1 MSMVRILTVVGARP
15 QFIKASAISRCI
27 KERYSLKITENLLH
41 TGQHYDELLSDVF
54 FQQMQ
59 IPAPT
64 YHLQAGSA
72 SHGKQTAIMLEGI
85 ENIIK
90 QDQPDVVLVYGD
102 TNSTLAAS
110 LAAAKL
116 HVHVAHVEAGLR
128 SFNKKMPEEVNRIV
142 TDHLSS
148 FLFTPTHQAYLNLER
163 EGLKHL
169 HSKAVSA
176 DNPVIINCGDV
187 MYDNV
192 LYFEK
197 LAQEHST
204 ILKDLNLENTP
215 FILCTIHRD
224 FNTDQPQRLKNIL
237 EGLIGIAQ
245 TFDIPIIV
253 PLHPR
258 TKNTLAK
265 PEFEDIAKQIQ
276 NNKLIKITSPLPYF
290 DILRL
295 LSCCSM
301 AITDSGGLQKE
312 AYFLKK
318 PVAILRAE
326 TEWTEIIESGNG
338 WLVDDD
344 PLLLLNACK
353 QGMEYLHG
361 DFPLY
366 YGDGD
371 AAGKIIQT
379 LIHYLQ

>member
-1 MSMVRILTVVGARP
+1 MVRILTVVGARP

-27 KERYSLKITENLLH
+27 HERFSTKIRENILH

-59 IPAPT
+59 IPAPA

-72 SHGKQTAIMLEGI
+72 SHGKQTAVMLEGI
-85 ENIIK
+85 EEIIQK
-90 QDQPDVVLVYGD
+90 DDPDVVLVYGD

-116 HVHVAHVEAGLR
+116 HVPVAHVEAGLR

-169 HSKAVSA
+169 HSKPVSP

-197 LAQEHST
+197 LARKHST
-204 ILKDLNLENTP
+204 ILTDLNLEDTP
-215 FILCTIHRD
+215 FILCTFHRD
-224 FNTDQPQRLKNIL
+224 FNTDHPQRLKNIL
-237 EGLIGIAQ
+237 EGLIGVAQ
-245 TFDIPIIV
+245 TFSIRIIV

-258 TKNTLAK
+258 TKNTLNK
-265 PEFEDIAKQIQ
+265 PEFESISKQIHD
-276 NNKLIKITSPLPYF
+276 NKLIEITHPLPYF
-290 DILRL
+290 DILQL
-295 LSCCSM
+295 LASCKM
-301 AITDSGGLQKE
+301 TITDSGGLQKE

-338 WLVDDD
+338 WLTDDD

-353 QGMEYLHG
+353 QGMEFLHG
-361 DFPLY
+361 DYPLY

-371 AAGKIIQT
+371 AAGKILET
-379 LIHYLQ
+379 LTTYLS

>member
-1 MSMVRILTVVGARP
+1 MIRILTVVGARP

-27 KERYSLKITENLLH
+27 QERFSGKIRENILH

-54 FQQMQ
+54 FRQMQ
-59 IPAPT
+59 IPTPA
-64 YHLQAGSA
+64 YHLQAGSS
-72 SHGKQTAIMLEGI
+72 SHGKQTAVMLEGI
-85 ENIIK
+85 EDIMK
-90 QDQPDVVLVYGD
+90 QDQPDAVVVYGD
-102 TNSTLAAS
+102 TNSTLAAA
-110 LAAAKL
+110 LAASKL
-116 HVHVAHVEAGLR
+116 HIPVAHIEAGLR

-148 FLFTPTHQAYLNLER
+148 FLFTPTHQGYLNLER
-163 EGLKHL
+163 EGIKHQQ
-169 HSKAVSA
+169 SKPVSA

-197 LAQEHST
+197 LARENST
-204 ILKDLNLENTP
+204 ILKDFDLENTP

-237 EGLIGIAQ
+237 EGLIGVAH
-245 TFDIPIIV
+245 TFGIRIVV

-258 TKNTLAK
+258 TNNTLGK
-265 PEFEDIAKQIQ
+265 PEFEDIASEIR
-276 NNKLIKITSPLPYF
+276 NNKLIQITSPLPYF

-295 LSCCSM
+295 LTSCRM

-338 WLVDDD
+338 WLADDK

-371 AAGKIIQT
+371 ASGKIIQT
-379 LIHYLQ
+379 LTEYLQ

>member
-1 MSMVRILTVVGARP
+1 MVRILTVVGARP

-27 KERYSLKITENLLH
+27 KERFSGKIRENILH
-41 TGQHYDELLSDVF
+41 TGQHYDELLSDIF

-59 IPAPT
+59 IPTPA
-64 YHLQAGSA
+64 YHLKTGSA
-72 SHGKQTAIMLEGI
+72 SHGKQTALMLEGI
-85 ENIIK
+85 EDIII
-90 QDQPDVVLVYGD
+90 QDQPDAVVVYGD
-102 TNSTLAAS
+102 TNSTLAAA

-116 HVHVAHVEAGLR
+116 SIPIAHVEAGLR

-163 EGLKHL
+163 EGLKRH
-169 HSKAVSA
+169 HAKSVSA
-176 DNPVIINCGDV
+176 NNPVILNCGDV
-187 MYDNV
+187 MYDNI

-197 LAQEHST
+197 LAQKQST
-204 ILKDLNLENTP
+204 VLTDFNLENVP

-224 FNTDQPQRLKNIL
+224 FNTDQPHRLKNIL
-237 EGLIGIAQ
+237 EGIIGVAQ
-245 TFDIPIIV
+245 TFGIRIIV

-258 TKNTLAK
+258 TKNTLDKA
-265 PEFEDIAKQIQ
+265 EFEDLARKIHDI
-276 NNKLIKITSPLPYF
+276 KLINITNPLPYF

-295 LSCCSM
+295 LSSCTM
-301 AITDSGGLQKE
+301 AVTDSGGLQKE

-338 WLVDDD
+338 WLTDDN

-353 QGMEYLHG
+353 QGIEYLHG
-361 DFPLY
+361 DYPLY
-366 YGDGD
+366 YGDGN
-371 AAGKIIQT
+371 ASGKIIET
-379 LIHYLQ
+379 LINYL